1 MLCRFFLGGRRWVF
15 SNYFPAKSKTF
26 YPQIINK
33 MTGLLTSNCHFM
45 QKEKFGKTRW
55 QRRKNDS
62 FACSLLPLTESS
74 FDPPLLLTDD
84 GVVGDFIQDVF
95 FKQFGPNITIG
106 TKRVANITFGV
117 PFNPS

>member
-45 QKEKFGKTRW
+45 QKEKFLTNFFRIVTILTPLLMLIKSIIDKNFKNVTIEILIIMVYLMLIIFLIGFFRGIAIGKG
-55 QRRKNDS
+55 
-62 FACSLLPLTESS
+62 LTENNKKKVR
-74 FDPPLLLTDD
+74 D
-84 GVVGDFIQDVF
+84 G
-95 FKQFGPNITIG
+95 
-106 TKRVANITFGV
+106 
-117 PFNPS
+117 